1 MLCPF
6 LGTTSV
12 LSGSVLWGRHG
23 QPTHCLQVADLTVQ
37 KGRKAAWAEVTWRKV
52 FSLPGQPWLLY
63 WWERWRHPCLGDCDG
78 SPWPCES
85 MSAAAGNSCAAQLLA
100 LTHTL
105 CRDSLWQSLATYSS
119 LQTQL
124 KGSGTALW
132 EGGHFDVRSV
142 NWLNKS
148 NHFYPVSRQLL
159 GSVCQTGVVSKWGKK
174 WGPTGNVDCHSN

>member
-1 MLCPF
+1 M
-6 LGTTSV
+6 G
-12 LSGSVLWGRHG
+12 
-23 QPTHCLQVADLTVQ
+23 
-37 KGRKAAWAEVTWRKV
+37 KAWAAHALPVGCWPDSAEGEKGSMSWGNMEEGFFSPRAALAAVLVGKV
-52 FSLPGQPWLLY
+52 KASLPWRLWWLSLA
-63 WWERWRHPCLGDCDG
+63 
-78 SPWPCES
+78 
-85 MSAAAGNSCAAQLLA
+85 MSAAAGNLCAAQLLA

-105 CRDSLWQSLATYSS
+105 CWDSLWQSLATYCS

-159 GSVCQTGVVSKWGKK
+159 GSVCQTAVVSKWGKK